1 MRFKIVFGWMCACA
15 CAFAQG
21 SQALH
26 QPAQD
31 IIKTEYQHHKLFW
44 SSVAVFGAAS
54 AFDYATSV
62 ALNDAA
68 KKGLVHEKNE
78 FLRTSYGGFDP
89 VKGAAYK
96 LGSRASTVAVE
107 LWIRHRYANSAESSK
122 KLDRYF
128 SVVNFGVSSLF
139 WKVGAGNIR
148 IGQRVG
154 AF

>member
-1 MRFKIVFGWMCACA
+1 MRFTIVFGLTCA
-15 CAFAQG
+15 CAFAQDTT
-21 SQALH
+21 ARDN
-26 QPAQD
+26 AAED

-54 AFDYATSV
+54 GFDYATSI

-68 KKGLVHEKNE
+68 RKGLVHEQNG

-96 LGSRASTVAVE
+96 LGSRAATVGLE
-107 LWIRHRYANSAESSK
+107 LWIRHHYSNSVESSK
-122 KLDRYF
+122 KLDRCF
-128 SVVNFGVSSLF
+128 SAINFGVSSWF
-139 WKVGAGNIR
+139 WKIGADNIR
-148 IGQRVG
+148 LGQRVG